1 MKNDF
6 AHLKDIKLE
15 QLHDKNISILIGA
28 DEPDL
33 HLYTENRIGN
43 TNEPVALLTTLGW
56 VLMGGKSN
64 NSKIS
69 TNFLKRESEML
80 DKSMNALG
88 RPSHMEF

>member
-1 MKNDF
+1 MGK
-6 AHLKDIKLE
+6 
-15 QLHDKNISILIGA
+15 
-28 DEPDL
+28 
-33 HLYTENRIGN
+33 